1 MLSISLL
8 NVNYFC
14 AATDEQGLE
23 GETAENLTVNTT
35 NMDTDNLELE
45 TTTDSDSEESLN
57 ETSEN
62 STNTSTQNNLNETE
76 ITDDNTSDHE
86 NPQDNN
92 SSVNIL
98 NIDDESM
105 LAAGGDSYDNVT
117 GIWMWSSHINSLN
130 VTSLLNSGI
139 TDIFLYVN
147 STNYQTNINLLLEK
161 LQDTGI
167 RVHAWISCFKDSD
180 DNWID
185 PKNTTHTNNLLNLI
199 SDIVSTTD
207 VNGIHLDYVR
217 YSGVG
222 NNAAYKHENGTE
234 TITSFVENVYNTVN
248 SIKTKVAVSAALMP
262 EKSVNAYY
270 YGQDYSQLSQFLD
283 FLVPMIYKGN
293 YNEDTDWIASTT
305 EYIVGQANGKPVVA
319 GIQTYRSDSDI
330 TKLSADEL
338 NQDVNAASDGG
349 SSGYVLFRYGLIDEN
364 FWNSVNQ
371 SGDDSVSFT
380 IDQIK
385 SAAVWVKAFV
395 EANGKLPDSVTIA
408 SKQVS
413 MSQLLQLLTSSVL
426 QINQGVTTPIKL
438 LDVGSAPNPSGA
450 IVSGN
455 VSKSEYL
462 KVASNLLSFFE
473 SNDRAPNYG
482 VYSLGNVQFDYLVY
496 SYSKIMDFYATNKRL
511 PNYAI
516 IKTSEMSGDN
526 SGNEPGDDSVS
537 FTIDQIKSAAVWVKA
552 FVEANGKLPDS
563 VTIASKQVSMS
574 QLLQLLTSSVLQIN
588 QGVTTPIKLLD
599 VGSAPNPSGAIV
611 SGNVSKSEYLKVAS
625 NLLAFIDSKGRA
637 PNWGVYSLGNVQFD
651 YLVYSYSKI
660 MDFYATNKRLPSY
673 AIIKTAEMGYDSSIP
688 EELLIYLQETKNAQ
702 STNATIIALAK
713 SITNGLTTNYEK
725 ADAIFKWVRDNLSYS
740 FYYNTKYGA
749 TGILQTLDG
758 NCIDHSHLIVA
769 LSRSVG
775 IPARYGHAQCK
786 FSSMTVGHV
795 WAELYVNGK
804 WYIADAT
811 SSRNTLGVMQN
822 CQILYLKGANGTGIW
837 RELPF

>member
-462 KVASNLLSFFE
+462 KVASNLL
-473 SNDRAPNYG
+473 
-482 VYSLGNVQFDYLVY
+482 
-496 SYSKIMDFYATNKRL
+496 
-511 PNYAI
+511 
-516 IKTSEMSGDN
+516 
-526 SGNEPGDDSVS
+526 
-537 FTIDQIKSAAVWVKA
+537 
-552 FVEANGKLPDS
+552 
-563 VTIASKQVSMS
+563 
-574 QLLQLLTSSVLQIN
+574 
-588 QGVTTPIKLLD
+588 
-599 VGSAPNPSGAIV
+599 
-611 SGNVSKSEYLKVAS
+611 
-625 NLLAFIDSKGRA
+625 AFIDSKGRA

>member
-147 STNYQTNINLLLEK
+147 STNYQTNINSLLEK

-364 FWNSVNQ
+364 FWNSVNR

-413 MSQLLQLLTSSVL
+413 MSQLLQLLTS
-426 QINQGVTTPIKL
+426 
-438 LDVGSAPNPSGA
+438 
-450 IVSGN
+450 
-455 VSKSEYL
+455 
-462 KVASNLLSFFE
+462 
-473 SNDRAPNYG
+473 
-482 VYSLGNVQFDYLVY
+482 
-496 SYSKIMDFYATNKRL
+496 
-511 PNYAI
+511 
-516 IKTSEMSGDN
+516 
-526 SGNEPGDDSVS
+526 
-537 FTIDQIKSAAVWVKA
+537 
-552 FVEANGKLPDS
+552 
-563 VTIASKQVSMS
+563 
-574 QLLQLLTSSVLQIN
+574 
-588 QGVTTPIKLLD
+588 
-599 VGSAPNPSGAIV
+599 
-611 SGNVSKSEYLKVAS
+611 
-625 NLLAFIDSKGRA
+625 
-637 PNWGVYSLGNVQFD
+637 
-651 YLVYSYSKI
+651 
-660 MDFYATNKRLPSY
+660 
-673 AIIKTAEMGYDSSIP
+673 
-688 EELLIYLQETKNAQ
+688 
-702 STNATIIALAK
+702 
-713 SITNGLTTNYEK
+713 
-725 ADAIFKWVRDNLSYS
+725 
-740 FYYNTKYGA
+740 
-749 TGILQTLDG
+749 
-758 NCIDHSHLIVA
+758 
-769 LSRSVG
+769 
-775 IPARYGHAQCK
+775 
-786 FSSMTVGHV
+786 
-795 WAELYVNGK
+795 
-804 WYIADAT
+804 
-811 SSRNTLGVMQN
+811 
-822 CQILYLKGANGTGIW
+822 
-837 RELPF
+837 

>member
-364 FWNSVNQ
+364 FWNSVNR
-371 SGDDSVSFT
+371 S
-380 IDQIK
+380 
-385 SAAVWVKAFV
+385 
-395 EANGKLPDSVTIA
+395 
-408 SKQVS
+408 
-413 MSQLLQLLTSSVL
+413 
-426 QINQGVTTPIKL
+426 
-438 LDVGSAPNPSGA
+438 
-450 IVSGN
+450 
-455 VSKSEYL
+455 
-462 KVASNLLSFFE
+462 
-473 SNDRAPNYG
+473 
-482 VYSLGNVQFDYLVY
+482 
-496 SYSKIMDFYATNKRL
+496 
-511 PNYAI
+511 
-516 IKTSEMSGDN
+516 
-526 SGNEPGDDSVS
+526 GDDSVS